1 MKHKLLSI
9 TTLFLSSILLV
20 GCETNPSA
28 PDPNQPV
35 NSVGIQSGGISF
47 GLIKRELI
55 VGKSTQEDVLRR
67 FGSPNNM
74 VLTSGGK
81 GEMWIY
87 DRINSESKT
96 DSTASS
102 SGMAIG
108 ISGGSALI
116 GAGGRSSSGTSST
129 STSVRTL
136 TVILDFDAKGVLTDI
151 SARQGGY

>member
-1 MKHKLLSI
+1 MTHKLLKL
-9 TTLFLSSILLV
+9 TALFLPPILLL
-20 GCETNPSA
+20 GCETNPST
-28 PDPNQPV
+28 PSTNQPV
-35 NSVGIQSGGISF
+35 DSVGIQSSGISF
-47 GLIKRELI
+47 GLIKRELV

-74 VLTSGGK
+74 VFTSGGK

-96 DSTASS
+96 DSIASS
-102 SGMAIG
+102 SGVAIG
-108 ISGGSALI
+108 VSGGSALI

-136 TVILDFDAKGVLTDI
+136 TVILDFNAKGVLTDI